1 MKINKLWILCLL
13 ILCSCSTKNEE
24 DIVSRGFERAELQ
37 LSAQL
42 KVVPEPNEYP
52 RTIKGGKL
60 KTTKRMIG
68 PKGSIRDVCGM
79 YMNII
84 TMKTGKSLQ

>member
-42 KVVPEPNEYP
+42 KVVPEPNE
-52 RTIKGGKL
+52 L
-60 KTTKRMIG
+60 
-68 PKGSIRDVCGM
+68 
-79 YMNII
+79 
-84 TMKTGKSLQ
+84 SLIHI

>member
-52 RTIKGGKL
+52 R
-60 KTTKRMIG
+60 MIG

>member
-1 MKINKLWILCLL
+1 MFAYSLFVQH
-13 ILCSCSTKNEE
+13 KNEE

-52 RTIKGGKL
+52 RTIKAG
-60 KTTKRMIG
+60 
-68 PKGSIRDVCGM
+68 
-79 YMNII
+79 N
-84 TMKTGKSLQ
+84 

>member
-42 KVVPEPNEYP
+42 KVLPALSP
-52 RTIKGGKL
+52 RY
-60 KTTKRMIG
+60 
-68 PKGSIRDVCGM
+68 S
-79 YMNII
+79 NII
-84 TMKTGKSLQ
+84 NCYHIFINSRIFRILRY

>member
-42 KVVPEPNEYP
+42 KVLPEPNEYP
-52 RTIKGGKL
+52 RTIKDGKL
-60 KTTKRMIG
+60 KTTKWQYLSDR
-68 PKGSIRDVCGM
+68 
-79 YMNII
+79 
-84 TMKTGKSLQ
+84 KSCVLNVIPS

>member
-42 KVVPEPNEYP
+42 KV
-52 RTIKGGKL
+52 G
-60 KTTKRMIG
+60 
-68 PKGSIRDVCGM
+68 
-79 YMNII
+79 
-84 TMKTGKSLQ
+84 TGT